1 MRRRAQ
7 SYQSEW
13 AGADGLVTTIF
24 ATAEQL
30 VEDRCKNTSKM
41 TVEFAKLING
51 AMGMRKS

>member
-13 AGADGLVTTIF
+13 ADADGLVATIF

-41 TVEFAKLING
+41 TAELAKLING